1 MRIPYQN
8 VIFGLFAIVA
18 SSFGF
23 VQSAS
28 AQTFTSDEQ
37 PPVICPLNEFVTGI
51 TCTGSRCDNVGITCT
66 RPGGVTWAT
75 GPRSK
80 PYFSDE
86 SPGRSNC
93 LPGEGIVGLTCQGSN
108 CDNLSIMCARP
119 SAPTFIACGQT
130 SSVSEENG
138 SLRLPA
144 GEVARGMTC
153 AGRQCDNK
161 TIIIPNAKLGGDN
174 ITVL

>member
-75 GPRSK
+75 GPRSRRA
-80 PYFSDE
+80 S
-86 SPGRSNC
+86 
-93 LPGEGIVGLTCQGSN
+93 
-108 CDNLSIMCARP
+108 
-119 SAPTFIACGQT
+119 
-130 SSVSEENG
+130 
-138 SLRLPA
+138 
-144 GEVARGMTC
+144 
-153 AGRQCDNK
+153 
-161 TIIIPNAKLGGDN
+161 
-174 ITVL
+174 